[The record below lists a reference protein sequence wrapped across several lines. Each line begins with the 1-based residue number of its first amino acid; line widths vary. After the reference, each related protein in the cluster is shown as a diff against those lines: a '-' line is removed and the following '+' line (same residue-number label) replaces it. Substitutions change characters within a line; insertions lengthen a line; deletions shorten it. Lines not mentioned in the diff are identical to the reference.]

1 MLNSRLFLKILTFLI
16 PAIWD
21 EKGIVSASSIQAQLA
36 LHIHPELLTASL
48 LEGNESRVLHVG
60 TSRVT
65 DRLVSDGEF
74 TEVVASHLRL
84 NLDGGEG
91 LAVVDTNNGT
101 NHLGHDDHV
110 SEVGLNH
117 SRLLVGAGL
126 SLGLSE
132 LLDFLGAVPSDMA
145 GLLALV
151 ALLGGKNCGF
161 ISRRKAVS
169 SKVVL
174 TVASVAFDR
183 STIRVNGWS
192 RAATKSSAET
202 ATAPESTNE
211 SRYSALAGQMAG
223 STTFEALLTGTEG
236 STHRWTVRLNMAYT
250 TTSVALLAI
259 GRPGLRTV
267 GRLVPRFPAIVTEAT
282 RSLAIFSNVAD

>member
-1 MLNSRLFLKILTFLI
+1 MVTNICRVRFPLKRLCLQQKVIH
-16 PAIWD
+16 
-21 EKGIVSASSIQAQLA
+21 QAQ
-36 LHIHPELLTASL
+36 ILL
-48 LEGNESRVLHVG
+48 
-60 TSRVT
+60 
-65 DRLVSDGEF
+65 
-74 TEVVASHLRL
+74 LRRRR
-84 NLDGGEG
+84 DI
-91 LAVVDTNNGT
+91 
-101 NHLGHDDHV
+101 
-110 SEVGLNH
+110 
-117 SRLLVGAGL
+117 
-126 SLGLSE
+126 
-132 LLDFLGAVPSDMA
+132 FLGAVPSDMA

-282 RSLAIFSNVAD
+282 RSLAIFSNVAEVTTLEATLAGSGNSSSSKHCFRL

>member
-1 MLNSRLFLKILTFLI
+1 MVTNICRVRFPLKRLCLQQKVIH
-16 PAIWD
+16 
-21 EKGIVSASSIQAQLA
+21 QAQ
-36 LHIHPELLTASL
+36 ILL
-48 LEGNESRVLHVG
+48 
-60 TSRVT
+60 
-65 DRLVSDGEF
+65 
-74 TEVVASHLRL
+74 LRRRR
-84 NLDGGEG
+84 DI
-91 LAVVDTNNGT
+91 
-101 NHLGHDDHV
+101 
-110 SEVGLNH
+110 
-117 SRLLVGAGL
+117 
-126 SLGLSE
+126 
-132 LLDFLGAVPSDMA
+132 FLGAVPKSRHCKQKNSHSKEKYLCLPSDMA

-183 STIRVNGWS
+183 SAIRVNGWS

-211 SRYSALAGQMAG
+211 SRYSALAGQMACKQLISKERTMGLMQKWDPLTG

-267 GRLVPRFPAIVTEAT
+267 GRLVPRFPNGLNA
-282 RSLAIFSNVAD
+282 